1 MIHSYLV
8 WFLWW
13 LRHGAIGPIEATL
26 LNSEFTHFNLVIRP
40 SKVQQLALPLCT
52 FSQSLADPAVPGFLA
67 NAVLQLCSRA
77 EHPETSFFRSSFYSY
92 ITRDRAQAGTRLL
105 GVVFF
110 LLTVLWWGETYCA
123 PNSLEL
129 ESRLCQLGQD
139 LTTVPARE

>member
-1 MIHSYLV
+1 MS
-8 WFLWW
+8 
-13 LRHGAIGPIEATL
+13 TD
-26 LNSEFTHFNLVIRP
+26 LNSEFTHFNLVIRL

-67 NAVLQLCSRA
+67 NAVLQ

-110 LLTVLWWGETYCA
+110 LLMVLW
-123 PNSLEL
+123 
-129 ESRLCQLGQD
+129 
-139 LTTVPARE
+139 